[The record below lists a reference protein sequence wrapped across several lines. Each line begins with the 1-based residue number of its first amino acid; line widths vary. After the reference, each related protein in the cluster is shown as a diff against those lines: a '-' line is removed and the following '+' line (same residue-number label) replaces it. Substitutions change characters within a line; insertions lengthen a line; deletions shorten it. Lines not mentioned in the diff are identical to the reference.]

1 MSHIVCVGGRSAEE
15 QERDLRKGPDVIIGT
30 PGRIK
35 ELIEKNLLILEQ
47 CFYLIID
54 EFDQM
59 IDLDLEEA
67 LNAIL
72 DNIPQETLKSTVEEV
87 ANQQSDLSVKRHAPY
102 RTTHLF
108 SATLAESLKE
118 TASKYLRCPVW
129 VSIGDPGEGNKEI
142 HHDVVLINDSVKKT
156 YLSKWVN
163 QS

>member
-1 MSHIVCVGGRSAEE
+1 MYDASQDGPHALVLSPTRELGIQISTEFERLSKGMGMSHIVCVGGRSAEE

-35 ELIEKNLLILEQ
+35 DLIEKNLLILEQ

-72 DNIPQETLKSTVEEV
+72 DNMPQQTLKSNVEEL
-87 ANQQSDLSVKRHAPY
+87 ANQ
-102 RTTHLF
+102 
-108 SATLAESLKE
+108 
-118 TASKYLRCPVW
+118 
-129 VSIGDPGEGNKEI
+129 
-142 HHDVVLINDSVKKT
+142 
-156 YLSKWVN
+156 
-163 QS
+163 